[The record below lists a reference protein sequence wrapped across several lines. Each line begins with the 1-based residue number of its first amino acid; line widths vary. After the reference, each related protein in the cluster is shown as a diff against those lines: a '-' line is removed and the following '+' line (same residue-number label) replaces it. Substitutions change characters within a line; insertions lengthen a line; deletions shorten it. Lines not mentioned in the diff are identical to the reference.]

1 MSKELAHRLVRHSK
15 ILFFISLAAV
25 LATISGFSN
34 LSFSTDFKVFFDKTN
49 PQLVAYEHIQNTFS
63 KSDDI
68 MFIVAAKNGDVF
80 TPENLAAIEW
90 LTEKSWQLNYSTRVE
105 SISNFQHTTVSDDDL
120 HVENL
125 VDGALTKSEAEIQ
138 TIKKIAL
145 AEPLLTHRLISL
157 KGDVTAVDVKLELP
171 DDQTFALRQ
180 LIPEAR
186 ALLAE
191 FQAKHPQ
198 FDTYLSGIA
207 PFNHAFDEVGESDST
222 TLLPLMILVILV
234 MVGILLRSVASTFI
248 TLTVII
254 LGMVGTIGLVGL
266 MQVQLNNVNSV
277 APVIILT
284 LAVADCVHLL
294 SHYLL
299 GLRQGLSKQA
309 AMSHSLDIN
318 LQAVF
323 LTSFTTAIGF
333 LSMNFSDSPP
343 FRELGTIA
351 SIGVF
356 FTFIFSIT
364 ILPQLAMWLTR
375 KTPKADF
382 EHTKAFNKL
391 ADFTIAH
398 YRKLIVSCLVVALGI
413 MAFIPQND
421 LNDDNVNY
429 FSQNLPVRQAAD
441 FAEKH
446 LSSIGLIEYAL
457 DSGTE
462 NGVNNPEFLRS
473 VKAFVDWYREQPE
486 VVHVYTYTDIMLR
499 LNKNMH
505 GDDPSWHKLPESL
518 ELASQYS
525 LLYEMSVP
533 FGMDLNNQINIDKSA
548 LRITATLKNLKAKE
562 TLALEERAQAWLT
575 QNAPNMVTPGASPSI
590 MFAHI
595 GQNNINSMIWGTVVA
610 TIIISL
616 TLIFSLG
623 SWRLGLLSIIPNAFP
638 ALITFGLWGAFVG
651 EVNLAVAVIFSITLG
666 IVVDDTVHFLAKY
679 LRAKTEHKATT
690 EEAIHY
696 AFTHVGAAL
705 VTTTFVLATG
715 FLMLALSDFAV
726 NSTLGIMVSLTIVIA
741 LIFDFLFL
749 PSLLLFFSR
758 KKPALEKPQTDI
770 TNEQPT
776 DGTQPTQTLAGTL

>member
-1 MSKELAHRLVRHSK
+1 MAKELAHRLVRHSR

-25 LATISGFSN
+25 LATVSGFSN

-68 MFIVAAKNGDVF
+68 MFILAARNGDVF
-80 TPENLAAIEW
+80 TPENLEAIEW
-90 LTEKSWQLNYSTRVE
+90 LTDKSWQINYSTRVE
-105 SISNFQHTTVSDDDL
+105 SISNFQHTMVSDDDL
-120 HVENL
+120 QVENL
-125 VDGALTKSEAEIQ
+125 VENALSKSDADIQ
-138 TIKKIAL
+138 TIKNIAL
-145 AEPLLTHRLISL
+145 TEPLLTHRLISL

-171 DDQTFALRQ
+171 DDQTYALRQ

-186 ALLAE
+186 ELLAE
-191 FQAKHPQ
+191 FQAKYPQ

-207 PFNHAFDEVGESDST
+207 PFNYAFDEVGESDST

-234 MVGILLRSVASTFI
+234 LVGVLLRSVASTLI

-299 GLRQGLSKQA
+299 GLRQGLSKEA
-309 AMSHSLDIN
+309 AMTHSLDIN

-356 FTFIFSIT
+356 FTFLFSIT

-375 KTPKADF
+375 KIPKADF
-382 EHTKAFNKL
+382 EHSKAFNKL
-391 ADFTIAH
+391 ADFTIGH
-398 YRKLIVSCLVVALGI
+398 YKKLIVSCLVVALGI

-429 FSQNLPVRQAAD
+429 FSKNLPVRQAAD

-457 DSGTE
+457 DSGKE
-462 NGVNNPEFLRS
+462 NGVNNPEFLSS

-505 GDDPSWHKLPESL
+505 GDDPSWYKLPESL

-548 LRITATLKNLKAKE
+548 LRITVTLKNLKAKE
-562 TLALEERAQAWLT
+562 TLALEDRAQAWLT
-575 QNAPNMVTPGASPSI
+575 ENTPELTTPGASPSI

-610 TIIISL
+610 TFIISL

-679 LRAKTEHKATT
+679 LRAKTEHNAST

-705 VTTTFVLATG
+705 VTTTFVLSIG

-726 NSTLGIMVSLTIVIA
+726 NSTLGIMVALTIAIA
-741 LIFDFLFL
+741 LVFDFLFL
-749 PSLLLFFSR
+749 PSLLLLFSR
-758 KKPALEKPQTDI
+758 KKPTLEKPT
-770 TNEQPT
+770 TNSSTENSDSKQA
-776 DGTQPTQTLAGTL
+776 QQSLVGTL